1 MTGIEL
7 RDALNAIKDLAL
19 SAANTRLDSTGFFRG
34 GATGMIDGQ
43 KIGCSVVPNT
53 RGFSVKA
60 KHRCD
65 WYLNGKRRSYGA
77 LLESLSADTPI
88 VVCGEVVA

>member
-7 RDALNAIKDLAL
+7 RDALNAIKDCALAH
-19 SAANTRLDSTGFFRG
+19 AIKRLDSTGFFHG
-34 GATGMIDGQ
+34 GAKAVIEGHTV
-43 KIGCSVVPNT
+43 GCEVVPNT

-77 LLESLSADTPI
+77 VLEALSASTPI
-88 VVCGEVVA
+88 TVCGEVVA